1 MRYYYYSSNDSNIPI
16 KKVGNLHLIFFLAF
30 MYAKTKPEFLI
41 QVLLYNKLKYT
52 FSKLPFCNP

>member
-41 QVLLYNKLKYT
+41 QVLLYNKLK
-52 FSKLPFCNP
+52 